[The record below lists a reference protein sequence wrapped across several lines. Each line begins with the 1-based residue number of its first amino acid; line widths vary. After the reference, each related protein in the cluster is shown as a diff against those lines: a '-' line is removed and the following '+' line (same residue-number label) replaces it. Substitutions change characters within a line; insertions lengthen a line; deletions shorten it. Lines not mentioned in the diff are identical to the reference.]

1 MHLEAYSF
9 RKILIREELYLF
21 IAGSAGPGV
30 RPCYRTFG
38 IGTLGAFR
46 MKRTAGRWN
55 LVIVC
60 TVLIISM
67 FTLGCTGTPEGPGN
81 DTGPGE
87 NMTPVNGDPEADAM
101 EISEENIADIM
112 DIEWQWVGLDGADP
126 GSQLQVPD
134 PENYNV
140 AFVED
145 DLYYFRADC
154 NTGSGEYIIE
164 GSSLTLEPGVMTLVA
179 CSEESLDTEYLAS
192 LTNVTSAAV
201 EDGQLVLY
209 LQEQDSRMLFR
220 NADEPGE

>member
-1 MHLEAYSF
+1 
-9 RKILIREELYLF
+9 
-21 IAGSAGPGV
+21 
-30 RPCYRTFG
+30 
-38 IGTLGAFR
+38 

-60 TVLIISM
+60 TVLVISM

-87 NMTPVNGDPEADAM
+87 NITPVNGDTQADAI

-112 DIEWQWVGLDGADP
+112 DIEWQWVGLAGEGA

-140 AFVED
+140 VFMED
-145 DLYYFRADC
+145 DIYYFRADC
-154 NTGSGEYIIE
+154 NTGSGEYTME
-164 GSSLTLEPGVMTLVA
+164 GSILTLGPGVMTLVA

-192 LTNVTSAAV
+192 LTNVTSAAI

-209 LQEQDSRMLFR
+209 LQEQDNRMLFR